1 MKHTDA
7 IEIVIPIDHNKYY
20 YFVFLLSCYDYHG
33 YPIIIYLYD

>member
-1 MKHTDA
+1 MKHTQLKLS
-7 IEIVIPIDHNKYY
+7 IPIDHKYY